1 MCAEINTV
9 QCLQKLPETTH
20 NSAPLVKQRSTG
32 AQICW
37 PGSFL
42 TTSAISSIPFLDVT
56 NSLLGRMDFRTAW
69 GGRFELGAS
78 MSPIVMKRKTLLELR
93 AAQTTSTAAIL
104 VQNKHT
110 HTHTQMR
117 YEEAWGFSE
126 VEAETMTSSEMQRE
140 RQKKRSATSA
150 FSRCEMRCP
159 QLHTTAEIYNSW
171 CHKEKNLY
179 WYFFFSFP
187 LQFRNLKQPH
197 HA

>member
-1 MCAEINTV
+1 MCAESNTV
-9 QCLQKLPETTH
+9 QCLQQPPETTH

-42 TTSAISSIPFLDVT
+42 TTSAIRSIPFLDVT
-56 NSLLGRMDFRTAW
+56 NSLLGRIDFRTAW

-93 AAQTTSTAAIL
+93 AAQTTSTAEIL

-110 HTHTQMR
+110 HTHTNTQMR

-126 VEAETMTSSEMQRE
+126 VEAETMTSSETQRE
-140 RQKKRSATSA
+140 RQKKSVTSA

-171 CHKEKNLY
+171 CHKEKKSLLIFV
-179 WYFFFSFP
+179 FFLFHFTI
-187 LQFRNLKQPH
+187 
-197 HA
+197 

>member
-110 HTHTQMR
+110 HTHSNEIWGGVRLLWGGSGNNDKLGNAARAPEKKKCNICFLQMWN
-117 YEEAWGFSE
+117 AMPPAAHNGGNIQLMMS
-126 VEAETMTSSEMQRE
+126 QR
-140 RQKKRSATSA
+140 KKS
-150 FSRCEMRCP
+150 
-159 QLHTTAEIYNSW
+159 LLI
-171 CHKEKNLY
+171 
-179 WYFFFSFP
+179 FFFLFP
-187 LQFRNLKQPH
+187 FTI
-197 HA
+197 